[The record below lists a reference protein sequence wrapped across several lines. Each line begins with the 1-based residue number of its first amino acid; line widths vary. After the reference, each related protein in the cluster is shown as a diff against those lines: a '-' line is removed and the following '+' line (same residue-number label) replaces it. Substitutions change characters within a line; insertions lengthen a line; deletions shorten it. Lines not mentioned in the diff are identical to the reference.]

1 MKENRKEPKGIP
13 FAVKVLITGLFG
25 GLLWGSIWYAAY
37 FFNFTDVGPSLFW
50 MAWSLGDWEEQ
61 MVGQWAAV
69 GIFSLLSVA
78 VAFFYRY
85 VLARIKGMWMG
96 FFFGIILWILVF
108 FVANPLFA
116 ELEPLLEMEGITVVT
131 TLCLF
136 IMYGLFIGYSISYEY
151 ELLEFERKY
160 GRN

>member
-1 MKENRKEPKGIP
+1 MKGNQKDSKGLT
-13 FAVKVLITGLFG
+13 FAAKVLFTGFFG
-25 GLLWGSIWYAAY
+25 GLIWGSIWYAAY

-50 MAWSLGDWEEQ
+50 MAWSLGDWKDQ

-69 GIFSLLSVA
+69 GIFTLLSIA
-78 VAFFYRY
+78 IAFLYRF
-85 VLARIKGMWMG
+85 VLARVKGMWMG
-96 FFFGIILWILVF
+96 FSYGVILWILVF
-108 FVANPLFA
+108 FVANPLFVD
-116 ELEPLLEMEGITVVT
+116 LDPLLEMEGITIVT